1 MLCIRPSDQ
10 ITVHGPVPER
20 LATMFVLPPG
30 QIVPPPLTVAVGRAR
45 LVMILAHVLPQPL
58 ALVSVRPKV
67 NVPAAPALTLTVC
80 AVVAPLNVALPVSDQ
95 R

>member
-10 ITVHGPVPER
+10 TTVHGPDPVR
-20 LATMFVLPPG
+20 LATTLVLPPG
-30 QIVPPPLTVAVGRAR
+30 QILLPPLTVAVGRAQ
-45 LVMILAHVLPQPL
+45 LVIILAHVLPQPL

-67 NVPAAPALTLTVC
+67 KVPAAPALTLTVC
-80 AVVAPLNVALPVSDQ
+80 ALVAPLNVALPVRDQ